1 MNDKVMI
8 EFRLD
13 KPNDSGSVDLTFYDD
28 YDDLNLETFCHHC
41 VGFAAACGYTLD
53 TIKDYFAL

>member
-13 KPNDSGSVDLTFYDD
+13 NPNDSGSVDLTFYDD
-28 YDDLNLETFCHHC
+28 YVDIKTFCHRC
-41 VGFAAACGYTLD
+41 VVFAIACGYTLD
-53 TIKDYFAL
+53 TIKDYFTL